1 MNKKI
6 TDYKKY
12 IESKIVDVKKS
23 SELDFLIQAH
33 SSTMKNFQTERIA
46 HLVVTMFFALFTLI
60 FITIF
65 LLTEILILLAP
76 CLLTSLMLL
85 MYISHYYKLE
95 NSIQSLIDV
104 EKKMYEKKVILD
116 TNYENSQ
123 RF

>member
-1 MNKKI
+1 MDKKI
-6 TDYKKY
+6 KDYKNY
-12 IESKIVDVKKS
+12 IEDKIVNVKKS
-23 SELDFLIQAH
+23 SDLNFLIQTH
-33 SSTMKNFQTERIA
+33 SSTMNNFQAERIA

-123 RF
+123 

>member
-1 MNKKI
+1 MDKKI
-6 TDYKKY
+6 KDYKNY
-12 IESKIVDVKKS
+12 IEDKIVNVKKS
-23 SELDFLIQAH
+23 SDLDFLIQTH
-33 SSTMKNFQTERIA
+33 SSTMKNFQAERIA

-123 RF
+123 